1 MNNSKIANL
10 NILII
15 SAVIICFEI
24 LSTRISSVIFVQ
36 NFAFIILSLSI
47 LGLGCGGVYSFYKI
61 KPDETKIENRK
72 IFSLFIFLT
81 GISLILFILVV
92 IFLSITNQFIYFFL
106 LFIPFF
112 FAGIIYSEFFKNFAN
127 SGFKIYAS
135 DLIGAAL
142 GSAGSIFIFSL
153 FNAANAVLLLA
164 LVLFVS
170 AISFLSINKRIK
182 ILFSIGLFLLG
193 IGLTVFGKNELLG
206 KIPIGNF
213 PEKDFYHIY
222 DHTNIMPDI
231 VESRWSINGRS
242 DLVEFNKQDIVKQLF
257 IDGSAG
263 TEMLRF
269 NGNIENHD
277 TRLNDLL
284 IRNSTT
290 IPILFLNKEEKEN
303 MLVIGPGGGKEILS
317 GILSNVQNIIGV
329 EINPDFV
336 DIVKKYK
343 EYNGGIYTDFP
354 NVKIEIAEGRHFI
367 KRSNELFQY
376 NCFSSSLH

>member
-170 AISFLSINKRIK
+170 AISFLSINKKRK

-193 IGLTVFGKNELLG
+193 IGLTGFG
-206 KIPIGNF
+206 
-213 PEKDFYHIY
+213 EK
-222 DHTNIMPDI
+222 
-231 VESRWSINGRS
+231 
-242 DLVEFNKQDIVKQLF
+242 
-257 IDGSAG
+257 
-263 TEMLRF
+263 
-269 NGNIENHD
+269 
-277 TRLNDLL
+277 
-284 IRNSTT
+284 
-290 IPILFLNKEEKEN
+290 
-303 MLVIGPGGGKEILS
+303 
-317 GILSNVQNIIGV
+317 
-329 EINPDFV
+329 
-336 DIVKKYK
+336 
-343 EYNGGIYTDFP
+343 
-354 NVKIEIAEGRHFI
+354 
-367 KRSNELFQY
+367 
-376 NCFSSSLH
+376 